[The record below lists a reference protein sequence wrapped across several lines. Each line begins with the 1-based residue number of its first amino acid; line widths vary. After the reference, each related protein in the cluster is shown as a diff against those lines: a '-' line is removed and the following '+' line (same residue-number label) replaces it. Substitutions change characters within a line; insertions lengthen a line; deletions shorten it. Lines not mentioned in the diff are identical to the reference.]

1 VLIGIVGK
9 PSSGKS
15 TFLNAACLTSAK
27 VGNYPFTTVEPN
39 PGVAYVRISCPCQEL
54 KVECNPQNALCVG
67 GIRLVPINLLDVPG
81 LVPDA
86 HKGKGLGNKFMD
98 SLFRA
103 SGLIHV
109 VDASGSLDAEG
120 REVEAGTWDPLE
132 DIIFLERETVMWLHA
147 IIQRYW
153 RQISG
158 RVKAEKISITDLLA
172 EKLSG
177 LGISLDHLKKA
188 IIKSSLNDRNVGSW
202 SSEDQLNYTRAV
214 LKISKPTVIAAN
226 KIDRE
231 TTAANIINLK
241 NKYNGEVIPCSA
253 LGEYALRK
261 LAASEDISYRPGDGD
276 FTIQENSKMSDSTRE
291 KILQLQETVL
301 KKYGSTGVQ
310 GTIDHMVFDR
320 LGLIGV
326 FPVEDV
332 AKYSNHKGDVLP
344 DVYLV
349 PVGTTAKELAFKIHT
364 DLGNTFIHAID
375 ARTKR
380 RLSDSY
386 NLKNGDIIRIV
397 SASGRK

>member
-39 PGVAYVRISCPCQEL
+39 PGVAYVRIACPCQEL

-67 GIRLVPINLLDVPG
+67 GVRLVPINLLDVPG

-109 VDASGSLDAEG
+109 IDASGSLDAEG

-132 DIIFLERETVMWLHA
+132 DITFLERETVMWLHT

-158 RVKAEKISITDLLA
+158 KVKAEKSSITDLLA
-172 EKLSG
+172 EKLTG
-177 LGISLDHLKKA
+177 LGISLEHLKKA
-188 IIKSSLNDRNVGSW
+188 VLSSALNDRNVGTW
-202 SSEDQLNYTRAV
+202 SKEDQLSYTKEV
-214 LKISKPTVIAAN
+214 LKIAKPTVIAAN

-231 TTAANIINLK
+231 TTAENIVRLK
-241 NKYNGEVIPCSA
+241 EDYDGEVIPCSA
-253 LGEYALRK
+253 LGEFALRK
-261 LAASEDISYRPGDGD
+261 LAESGDIVYRPGDGS
-276 FTIQENSKMSDSTRE
+276 FTIQDNSKMSAPTKE
-291 KILQLQETVL
+291 KILKLQTSVL

-310 GTIDHMVFDR
+310 ATIDHMVFER

-344 DVYLV
+344 DVFLV
-349 PVGTTAKELAFKIHT
+349 PIGTTAKELAFKIHT
-364 DLGNTFIHAID
+364 DLGNTFIHAVD

-380 RLSDSY
+380 RLSD
-386 NLKNGDIIRIV
+386 NHELKNGDIIRIV
-397 SASGRK
+397 SASGR